1 MKESKYNIYFKRKNR
16 WYIYNALSCAII
28 ACEES
33 LINALKTG
41 EWCSLTES
49 SICLLK
55 KNGCIVPD
63 ELNETAVFKKYYNSI
78 QYCSNPEELR
88 LVILPTYQC
97 NLRCTYCF
105 EEDCKDLA
113 VILTEDKIAQI
124 VSFVKSELSA
134 PGRDYKR
141 IAITLFGGEPFLF
154 PDICIAIMEKMCL
167 ICKEYNM
174 ELKASAITNATLINE
189 NLVERLIKPYQI
201 RLQITLDGEKISHD
215 KKRVYANGT
224 GSYDRVVCAIDL
236 LNVKGCAHLIDLRLN
251 VDRDNIESIGNVFEK
266 FALRTN
272 YMYVGLLRAAG
283 HNGCN
288 SDQCID
294 DNDYLINIR
303 PAILPI
309 LNKYKAA
316 KKYVPFGKQR
326 PCALTRNGCFIID
339 SLLDVYKCD
348 NLVGQSKYAVGRIV
362 NGRLRYNSQFYS
374 QTTWTPFDNIK
385 CLKCKLLPACG
396 KSCAYKCLLANN
408 DINEPTC
415 SMTEGQLIERIKAYL
430 DEQEMKS

>member
-201 RLQITLDGEKISHD
+201 RLQITLDGEKFRMT
-215 KKRVYANGT
+215 KNAFMLMERGPMT
-224 GSYDRVVCAIDL
+224 GW
-236 LNVKGCAHLIDLRLN
+236 
-251 VDRDNIESIGNVFEK
+251 
-266 FALRTN
+266 FAL
-272 YMYVGLLRAAG
+272 L
-283 HNGCN
+283 
-288 SDQCID
+288 
-294 DNDYLINIR
+294 
-303 PAILPI
+303 
-309 LNKYKAA
+309 
-316 KKYVPFGKQR
+316 
-326 PCALTRNGCFIID
+326 
-339 SLLDVYKCD
+339 
-348 NLVGQSKYAVGRIV
+348 
-362 NGRLRYNSQFYS
+362 
-374 QTTWTPFDNIK
+374 
-385 CLKCKLLPACG
+385 
-396 KSCAYKCLLANN
+396 
-408 DINEPTC
+408 TC
-415 SMTEGQLIERIKAYL
+415 SM
-430 DEQEMKS
+430 